1 MDDCDGHF
9 VCCCHSFGEIYGPND
24 AGCAGGL
31 LALCIRAYFV
41 GASAVLAQKMSLQKR
56 HWWMAITRGVAHTAA
71 VGLWFYAMARIPI
84 ADVTAMNYMSPI
96 YVTIGAALF
105 LKERLALRRLAAI
118 AVGLLGALIILRPG
132 FRDIGAGH
140 LAMLFAA
147 VPFGASYLLAKPL
160 SDELPVGVV
169 VVLLSVIV
177 TIALLPMA
185 LVVWVPPS
193 GVDLVIL
200 FGVACLATLGH
211 YTMTLAFKSTL
222 MSVTQPVTFLQLVW
236 AVMLGALVFDE
247 ALDPFVILGGMIIL
261 ASVTF
266 ITWREALL
274 KRRSQIP
281 PVLPPK
287 SE

>member
-1 MDDCDGHF
+1 
-9 VCCCHSFGEIYGPND
+9 
-24 AGCAGGL
+24 
-31 LALCIRAYFV
+31 
-41 GASAVLAQKMSLQKR
+41 
-56 HWWMAITRGVAHTAA
+56 MAIARGVAHTAA

-147 VPFGASYLLAKPL
+147 VSFGASYLLAKPL

-185 LVVWVPPS
+185 LVVWVPPF
-193 GVDLVIL
+193 GVDLVI
-200 FGVACLATLGH
+200 CLV
-211 YTMTLAFKSTL
+211 S
-222 MSVTQPVTFLQLVW
+222 P
-236 AVMLGALVFDE
+236 ALR
-247 ALDPFVILGGMIIL
+247 LWGTI
-261 ASVTF
+261 
-266 ITWREALL
+266 R
-274 KRRSQIP
+274 
-281 PVLPPK
+281 
-287 SE
+287 